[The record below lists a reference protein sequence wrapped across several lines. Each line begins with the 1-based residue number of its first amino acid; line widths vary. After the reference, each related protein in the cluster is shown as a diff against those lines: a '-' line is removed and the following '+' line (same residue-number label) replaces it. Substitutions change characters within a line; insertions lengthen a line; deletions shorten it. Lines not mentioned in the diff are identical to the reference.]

1 MRVCLGGT
9 FEPFHAGHR
18 ALLREAAAGA
28 TDLFV
33 GITDGVLA
41 RRPDRAIRPW
51 QDRAE
56 TVRRFLSEEG
66 YRGELTVRPLTDGS
80 GPAATG
86 AYDRIVVSPE
96 TLPGA
101 HAINKSRQAN
111 GLPPLDVRVVPHVL
125 AEDLLPLSA
134 TRIAAGLIDVD
145 GKRLRPVRV
154 AVGSANGVKVSA
166 VAKELARILPCAAE
180 VKGFAVA
187 SGVAE
192 QPRDEA
198 TLRGAQN
205 RAKAALAAWPE
216 AEYAI
221 GIEAGLVKF
230 PGNEGYLEAQACAVL
245 DRDGWETH
253 GWGPAFHYPDWLTK
267 RALAGEMVSD
277 VLGPIA
283 NDPSLGSTTGAIGWL
298 TEGRFD
304 RTELSRLAV
313 LMAFVPRFRRG
324 LYGPSSS
331 EGKTS

>member
-9 FEPFHAGHR
+9 FDPLHAGHR
-18 ALLREAAAGA
+18 ALLRAAAEGA

-41 RRPDRAIRPW
+41 KRSERTVASW
-51 QDRAE
+51 NERAE
-56 TVRRFLSEEG
+56 RVRRYLDEAG
-66 YRGELTVRPLTDGS
+66 YRGSLTVRPLADGI

-86 AYDRIVVSPE
+86 PYDRIVVSPE
-96 TLPGA
+96 TQRGA
-101 HAINKSRQAN
+101 EAINRARRER
-111 GLPPLDVRVVPHVL
+111 GLPALEVRVVPHL
-125 AEDLLPLSA
+125 LGEDLLPISA
-134 TRIAAGLIDVD
+134 TSIAAGRIDAD
-145 GKRLRPVRV
+145 GRRLQPLRV
-154 AVGSANGVKVSA
+154 AVGSANGVKVAA
-166 VAKELARILPCAAE
+166 VLEEFTRTTRIATD

-192 QPRDEA
+192 QPRDGE
-198 TLRGAQN
+198 TLIGAQN
-205 RAKAALAAWPE
+205 RARAALAAWPE
-216 AEYAI
+216 ADYAV
-221 GIEAGLVKF
+221 GIEAGLIPF
-230 PGNEGYLEAQACAVL
+230 PGHEGYLEAQACAIL

-283 NDPSLGSTTGAIGWL
+283 NDARLGSTTGAIGWL

-313 LMAFVPRFRRG
+313 LMAFIPRFRRG
-324 LYGPSSS
+324 LYAGP
-331 EGKTS
+331 EPKR